1 MASDNL
7 AGESRASQVQA
18 ACIAFFVLSP
28 LFVGARIFARV
39 KVRSWS
45 GLSWDDGT
53 LVVGWIFSIILSAMV
68 MLSCA
73 SGFGKHI
80 ETVTDFNDTKDLS
93 LILKYN
99 YLAEIFYKLSINTTK
114 ASIILFYLRRFVTNW
129 FKIACYVMLG
139 VVLSFMVATTV
150 GTIAQCTPIEKSWL
164 APGGSCIDIKAFW
177 YANSGISILIN
188 VIMLALPFQP
198 IHASSLP
205 GGQKVALTIVFAI
218 GAFTT
223 ITGVIRMQTFEWAGL
238 DYTYNVDWLM
248 WTVIE
253 TNLAILCGCVPV
265 YRPLMAY
272 IFPKQFATT
281 SKIRPGDN
289 RRNTLAVFSRSEVS
303 LAPSARAKRMSRISI
318 MPHRKPGGWDHDSE
332 KGLDDLP
339 LPAPPGIRDPN
350 APPRRSSMLR
360 DAYVWLNTVI

>member
-1 MASDNL
+1 MASETS
-7 AGESRASQVQA
+7 ASGSRASQVQA

-53 LVVGWIFSIILSAMV
+53 LVVAWIFSIILSAIV
-68 MLSCA
+68 MLACTF
-73 SGFGKHI
+73 GYGKHLSSI
-80 ETVTDFNDTKDLS
+80 GSLEDLS
-93 LILKYN
+93 MIVKLVYV
-99 YLAEIFYKLSINTTK
+99 ADIFYKLSINTTK
-114 ASIILFYLRRFVTNW
+114 ASILLFYLRRFVTNW

-150 GTIAQCTPIEKSWL
+150 GSIAQCNPVQTPWSFDVVGTCVD
-164 APGGSCIDIKAFW
+164 AKAFW

-188 VIMLALPFQP
+188 LIMLALPFQP

-205 GGQKVALTIVFAI
+205 GAQKVALTIVFAI

-223 ITGVIRMQTFEWAGL
+223 ITGVIRMQTF
-238 DYTYNVDWLM
+238 DFNHPDFTHSVDWMM

-253 TNLAILCGCVPV
+253 TNLAILCGCIPV

-272 IFPKQFATT
+272 LLPKQFATT

-289 RRNTLAVFSRSEVS
+289 RRNTLAVFSRSQVS
-303 LAPSARAKRMSRISI
+303 LAPSARAKRASV
-318 MPHRKPGGWDHDSE
+318 MPHKAPGGWDHDSE

-339 LPAPPGIRDPN
+339 LPPGIKDPN

-360 DAYVWLNTVI
+360 DAYVWLNTVV